1 MGIFNRL
8 TRSKTNKSKSI
19 TIQDNRDGVRSSYA
33 STNLVW
39 SKGQTY
45 DNAYPNIKAIS
56 NAFLDIIPYAINDK
70 GEEIKNARLTK
81 VLAQPK
87 VGMSGAEFREAL
99 AVSALTHRK
108 TYLLVWRSENG
119 KAIAG
124 GRITPENITG
134 FTFIENADIR
144 INKDGSKL
152 YKVGTD
158 SFTDK
163 EVIEITSGID
173 PYDLSAGY
181 SPSIAIKKWA
191 NVDDYIVDYQAGFF
205 ENGAVPSGQ
214 FVITAGSVEQFNEI
228 VDMMQERHRS
238 SGNNNNVQYI
248 HRPVASDGSPVSAQI
263 EWIPFSQPN
272 SQLGLK
278 DIFEE
283 TNKKLDSAFG
293 VPSSIRGVNDHNT
306 YASVKVDEKIF
317 IKYTVKPFAT
327 KIWTKF
333 ISELNRITG
342 GLGYG
347 LTFDVEVPN
356 LADEEKV
363 ESEKKKVD
371 LDIITQALASG
382 FDLDDI
388 ITAFELPEAYK
399 ELKIAQKP
407 QIPESVSPKVCSH
420 DHCSCGC
427 GEVSKSLDPKG
438 VKLEKKIRD
447 VLDSFTDEKIKKT
460 ISDNFGISKAVEE
473 DWTEE
478 EIQEYLTQLSEMEV
492 QPATTET
499 KSKYASVISIAVL
512 GYILNRGKTQY
523 TNGLRLVENAVNSG
537 ELKVAN
543 SLLDDNGKLAT
554 DRLSGY
560 AVTNQTTQA
569 YMQRLATILDSY
581 DNQITTAIR
590 GQLAN
595 IYNEVS
601 ATGRPMRRDV
611 IIERI
616 KQVSD
621 LDEWRA
627 ERIARTEENY
637 ARQLS
642 QIDAMIDIKNKI
654 NIKIL
659 KKWICLGSNPCE
671 FCQSMNGSVE
681 ELEKPFVPL
690 MATIQGVDGGIMFNN
705 YAPMESA
712 NAHPNCNCKIDFILE
727 GE

>member
-45 DNAYPNIKAIS
+45 DNAYPNVKAIS
-56 NAFLDIIPYAINDK
+56 NAFLDIIPYAINEK

-119 KAIAG
+119 QAKAG
-124 GRITPENITG
+124 GRITKDNITG

-158 SFTDK
+158 FFTDK

-306 YASVKVDEKIF
+306 YASVKVDEQIF

-342 GLGYG
+342 GMGYG
-347 LTFDVEVPN
+347 LAFDIEVPN

-382 FDLDDI
+382 FELDDI

-399 ELKIAQKP
+399 TLKITQNAKTDEQN
-407 QIPESVSPKVCSH
+407 PKVLSH
-420 DHCSCGC
+420 SHKCTCGC
-427 GEVSKSLDPKG
+427 GEITKALDPKG
-438 VKLEKKIRD
+438 KKLENKIRE

-473 DWTEE
+473 EWTEE
-478 EIQEYLTQLSEMEV
+478 EIQEYLEQLSELEV
-492 QPATTET
+492 QPATNEA

-512 GYILNRGKTQY
+512 GYILTRGKTQY
-523 TNGLRLVENAVNSG
+523 NSGLKLVENAVNSG
-537 ELKVAN
+537 EIKVAN
-543 SLLDDNGKLAT
+543 SLLDDNGKLAV

-560 AVTNQTTQA
+560 AVTSQTTQA
-569 YMQRLATILDSY
+569 YTQRLATILESY

-642 QIDAMIDIKNKI
+642 QIDAMLDIKNKL
-654 NIKIL
+654 NIKIM

-681 ELEKPFVPL
+681 ELDKPFVPF
-690 MATIQGVDGGIMFNN
+690 MGTIEGKDGGIMFNN

-712 NAHPNCNCKIDFILE
+712 NAHPNCNCKLDFILE

>member
-19 TIQDNRDGVRSSYA
+19 KIQDNRDGVRSSYA

-45 DNAYPNIKAIS
+45 DNAYPNVKAIS
-56 NAFLDIIPYAINDK
+56 NAFLDIIPYAINAN

-108 TYLLVWRSENG
+108 TYLLVWHSENG

-144 INKDGSKL
+144 INKDGSKI

-158 SFTDK
+158 FFNDK

-306 YASVKVDEKIF
+306 YASVKVDEQIF

-342 GLGYG
+342 GMGYV
-347 LTFDVEVPN
+347 LTFDIEVPN

-399 ELKIAQKP
+399 TLKIAQSTKTDE
-407 QIPESVSPKVCSH
+407 QNPKALSH
-420 DHCSCGC
+420 SHKCTCGC
-427 GEVSKSLDPKG
+427 GEITKALDPKG

-447 VLDSFTDEKIKKT
+447 ALDSFTDEKIKKT
-460 ISDNFGISKAVEE
+460 ISDNFGISKAIEE
-473 DWTEE
+473 EWTEE

-512 GYILNRGKTQY
+512 GYILNRGKNQY
-523 TNGLRLVENAVNSG
+523 TNGLMLVENAVNSG
-537 ELKVAN
+537 EIKVAN

-569 YMQRLATILDSY
+569 YMQRLATILESY

-659 KKWICLGSNPCE
+659 KKWICLGANPCE

-681 ELEKPFVPL
+681 ELENPFVPL
-690 MATIQGVDGGIMFNN
+690 MGTIQGVDGGIMFNN

>member
-19 TIQDNRDGVRSSYA
+19 KIQDNRDGVRSSYA

-45 DNAYPNIKAIS
+45 DNAYPNVKAIS
-56 NAFLDIIPYAINDK
+56 NAFLDIIPYAINEN

-108 TYLLVWRSENG
+108 TYLLVWHSENG

-124 GRITPENITG
+124 GRITPDNITG

-158 SFTDK
+158 IFNDK

-228 VDMMQERHRS
+228 VDMMQMKHRS

-278 DIFEE
+278 EIFEE

-293 VPSSIRGVNDHNT
+293 VPSTIRGVNDHNT
-306 YASVKVDEKIF
+306 YASVKVDEQIF
-317 IKYTVKPFAT
+317 IKYTVKPFTT

-342 GLGYG
+342 GMGYG

-382 FDLDDI
+382 FALDDI

-399 ELKIAQKP
+399 SLKIAQNAKTDE
-407 QIPESVSPKVCSH
+407 QNPKALSH
-420 DHCSCGC
+420 SHKCTCGC
-427 GEVSKSLDPKG
+427 GEITKALDPKG
-438 VKLEKKIRD
+438 KKLENKIRE

-478 EIQEYLTQLSEMEV
+478 EIQEYLAQLSEMEV
-492 QPATTET
+492 QPANTET

-512 GYILNRGKTQY
+512 GYILTRGKTQY
-523 TNGLRLVENAVNSG
+523 SSGLKFVENAVNSG

-560 AVTNQTTQA
+560 SVTNQTTQA
-569 YMQRLATILDSY
+569 YMQRLATILESY

-642 QIDAMIDIKNKI
+642 QIDAMIDIKQKL

-659 KKWICLGSNPCE
+659 KKWICLGVNPCE